1 MIMRKAAAIAVLV
14 AASAPAIAQSGWAQV
29 GNSLAEASAG
39 TTSMTPTLD
48 PRYREI
54 MFCVDGHLIRLND
67 ATIHFEGGTQ
77 QTVRVRARVADGGCS
92 RMSMIGS
99 RHTIQ
104 RIEIAYDPATLAG
117 ASAHVQLYAR

>member
-1 MIMRKAAAIAVLV
+1 MINWKAAALAALV
-14 AASAPAIAQSGWAQV
+14 AASAPAIAQSGWARV
-29 GNSLAEASAG
+29 GGSTAEAGAA
-39 TTSMTPTLD
+39 TTSMIPTLE

-99 RHTIQ
+99 RRTIE
-104 RIEIAYDPATLAG
+104 RVEIGYDPATLAG
-117 ASAHVQLYAR
+117 VNARVELYAR